1 MLDTADWAVWRSSD
15 GENNVQMRQAGRA
28 LTENKKSGKNDHDP
42 VATNI
47 WDIRKVLMEE
57 KVGWVGFLL

>member
-1 MLDTADWAVWRSSD
+1 M
-15 GENNVQMRQAGRA
+15 QMRKAGRA
-28 LTENKKSGKNDHDP
+28 LSENKKSGKNDHDP

-57 KVGWVGFLL
+57 KVGWVVFLL